1 MTTEAMTTET
11 WVDRA
16 IQKAREHG
24 LNNAQIAARIGVSR
38 TTVSFWM
45 NNQREP
51 KLEQKMRLADVLQ
64 VSLNWLETGKD
75 TLPGHHL
82 PEIRMENVANLLKQF
97 DAKQEQFSDMA
108 SSAIRIVE
116 STSDKSFVVLLDN
129 DTLLDPNR
137 GDILAIPEG
146 ARVQI
151 DTEQAPV
158 QGSIILV
165 EHGNNMVLRLWRQ
178 IEPGLHHLRVI
189 NPMYQNLNFNHE
201 GDIMD
206 IYRGTVIGYSVSM
219 KR

>member
-1 MTTEAMTTET
+1 MTTET

-16 IQKAREHG
+16 NLKAREHG
-24 LNNAQIAARIGVSR
+24 LNNAQIAERIGVSR

-64 VSLNWLETGKD
+64 VSLNWLETGRD

-82 PEIRMENVANLLKQF
+82 PEIRMDQVADLLNKYATKQ
-97 DAKQEQFSDMA
+97 DELSDIA

-116 STSDKSFVVLLDN
+116 STGEKSFVVLLDN
-129 DTLLDPNR
+129 DTLLDPSR

-151 DTEQAPV
+151 DTEQQPV

-165 EHGNNMVLRLWRQ
+165 EHNGNMVLRLWRQ

-201 GDIMD
+201 GDIMA
-206 IYRGTVIGYSVSM
+206 IYRGSVIGYSVTM